1 MPAAPFY
8 EKLYCPNCR
17 EVIGRGPKSF
27 GAPAVEC
34 GGCHALVA
42 TGAQEWERLNRPE
55 KIRAVRQDF
64 GAYLSFSFVA
74 AILGLASFIYL
85 LFQEAASFW
94 LPIYLFGLSLASL
107 LLGGLFLLV
116 QINESKHYTDSRHDV
131 QSRPTGLED

>member
-1 MPAAPFY
+1 
-8 EKLYCPNCR
+8 
-17 EVIGRGPKSF
+17 
-27 GAPAVEC
+27 
-34 GGCHALVA
+34 VA

-107 LLGGLFLLV
+107 LLVGLFLLV